1 MSKHSGGNPYPRP
14 LSSLTPAIHGLVSG
28 AVIGAQLG
36 LRDFFTQSTRQN
48 QGTTKSLPTSSEVA
62 GGIALAQRPG
72 RSKGIES

>member
-14 LSSLTPAIHGLVSG
+14 LTSLTPAIHGLVSG
-28 AVIGAQLG
+28 AVIGALLG
-36 LRDFFTQSTRQN
+36 LRDFTQSTRQN